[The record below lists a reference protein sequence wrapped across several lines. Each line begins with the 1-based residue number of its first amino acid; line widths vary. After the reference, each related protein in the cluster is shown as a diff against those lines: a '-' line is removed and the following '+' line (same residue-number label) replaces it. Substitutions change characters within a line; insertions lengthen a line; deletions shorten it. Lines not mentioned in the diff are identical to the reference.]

1 MSSANFFTGYSN
13 DKPSSKVLNPPGGR
27 SNNIFGS
34 VEENTASNA
43 SNKSKNQTSS
53 IFFGDDS
60 TPSQM
65 QQQHHG
71 QYNNGQVNRQKSN
84 VFGEDPAKENNRD
97 NRRGYN
103 PITGKAYEDPSA
115 AASVATTAAVP
126 APVVQAEVSRPV
138 EQQQQQQQQ
147 EEPQQKQ
154 LHTSSRVLQPPGG
167 KSHGLW

>member
-1 MSSANFFTGYSN
+1 MSSANFFTGYSS

-34 VEENTASNA
+34 VEENTNA
-43 SNKSKNQTSS
+43 NACNKNKNQTSS

-60 TPSQM
+60 TPQ
-65 QQQHHG
+65 QLIQEQQARQQHHMNA
-71 QYNNGQVNRQKSN
+71 QAHRQKSS

-97 NRRGYN
+97 NRRGFN
-103 PITGKAYEDPSA
+103 PITGKPYEEAPAVVATA
-115 AASVATTAAVP
+115 AA
-126 APVVQAEVSRPV
+126 VVEP
-138 EQQQQQQQQ
+138 QQQQQQQQ
-147 EEPQQKQ
+147 PQQHHQQPEEPQQKQ